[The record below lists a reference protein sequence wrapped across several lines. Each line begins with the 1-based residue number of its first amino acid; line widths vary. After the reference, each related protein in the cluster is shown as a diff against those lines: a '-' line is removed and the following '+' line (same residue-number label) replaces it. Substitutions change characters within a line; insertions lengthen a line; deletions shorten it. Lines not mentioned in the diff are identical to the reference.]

1 LGLADAKGAA
11 APFFHPFEASQA
23 ILPAAA
29 YGSPIGYATSGLHW
43 QLPIFLLGCHE
54 GVMMHMPIQFDTL
67 DYAKRL
73 ASSGVPAVQAEAH
86 AAALG
91 DVLGSAVVV
100 HGELAAVERNVLGEI
115 KLVRQE
121 MKQLE
126 QKIESRFDA
135 WEQKTDHRIEA
146 SEQKTSHQLIT
157 WEQRSDA
164 RASLLQQS
172 LDARL
177 ERMDLRH
184 GADMKHLY
192 WMMGTLVLLSVGI
205 LSRLVLQ

>member
-1 LGLADAKGAA
+1 
-11 APFFHPFEASQA
+11 
-23 ILPAAA
+23 
-29 YGSPIGYATSGLHW
+29 
-43 QLPIFLLGCHE
+43 
-54 GVMMHMPIQFDTL
+54 MHMPIQFDTL
-67 DYAKRL
+67 DYARRL
-73 ASSGVPAVQAEAH
+73 ASSGVPTEQAEAH

-121 MKQLE
+121 LKQLE
-126 QKIESRFDA
+126 QKIDARFDASEQKINARFDASEQRINARFEA
-135 WEQKTDHRIEA
+135 WEQKSNARFEA
-146 SEQKTSHQLIT
+146 
-157 WEQRSDA
+157 WEQRIDS
-164 RASLLQQS
+164 RASIAQQG

-184 GADMKHLY
+184 GADIRHLY
-192 WMMGTLVLLSVGI
+192 WMMGTLILLSVGI